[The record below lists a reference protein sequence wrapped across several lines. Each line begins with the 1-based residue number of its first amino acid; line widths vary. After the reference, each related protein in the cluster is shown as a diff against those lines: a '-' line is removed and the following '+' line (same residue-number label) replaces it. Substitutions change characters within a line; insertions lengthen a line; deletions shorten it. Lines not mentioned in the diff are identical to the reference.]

1 MCGSSDPFFNIQ
13 GGAGVMRKPS
23 PPHPLF
29 VQIDPGVGSAEK
41 GVWLNTDWAEQTG

>member
-1 MCGSSDPFFNIQ
+1 
-13 GGAGVMRKPS
+13 MREPS

-29 VQIDPGVGSAEK
+29 ITFGSILELVLQRKA